1 MAHARLP
8 LTLAAVAALA
18 LASGGCVTGVG
29 VWKREQTRMPLLIGA
44 VVADIA
50 VTSVI
55 ASQIEDFTVG
65 ATIGTTL
72 AVTAVDV
79 TIGCF
84 LGACAPLRL

>member
-1 MAHARLP
+1 M
-8 LTLAAVAALA
+8 
-18 LASGGCVTGVG
+18 SGCVTAAGA
-29 VWKREQTRMPLLIGA
+29 WKREQTTMPLLVGA

-50 VTSVI
+50 VTSVV
-55 ASQIEDFTVG
+55 ASQVQDFTVG

-84 LGACAPLRL
+84 LGACAPLHL

>member
-1 MAHARLP
+1 MIPVMTRHPLLP
-8 LTLAAVAALA
+8 LA
-18 LASGGCVTGVG
+18 LAACLLAGCVTGVG
-29 VWKREQTRMPLLIGA
+29 AWKRERTTMPLLVGA

-55 ASQIEDFTVG
+55 ASQVQDFTVG

>member
-1 MAHARLP
+1 MIRGMTRHPLLP
-8 LTLAAVAALA
+8 LVVAALVTA
-18 LASGGCVTGVG
+18 GCVSGVG
-29 VWKREQTRMPLLIGA
+29 VWKHEHTTMPLLVGA

-50 VTSVI
+50 VTSVV
-55 ASQIEDFTVG
+55 ASQVQDFTAG

>member
-1 MAHARLP
+1 MV
-8 LTLAAVAALA
+8 AAV
-18 LASGGCVTGVG
+18 GGCVTGVG
-29 VWKREQTRMPLLIGA
+29 VWKREQTRMPMLIGA

-55 ASQIEDFTVG
+55 ASQVEDFTVG

-72 AVTAVDV
+72 ALTAVDV

>member
-1 MAHARLP
+1 MVRLAG
-8 LTLAAVAALA
+8 LVCCVA
-18 LASGGCVTGVG
+18 LASSATGCATGVG
-29 VWKREQTRMPLLIGA
+29 VWKREQTTMPLLVGA

-50 VTSVI
+50 VTSLI
-55 ASQIEDFTVG
+55 ASQIQDFTVG

>member
-1 MAHARLP
+1 MMTRHP
-8 LTLAAVAALA
+8 
-18 LASGGCVTGVG
+18 LASVVLATCVMAGCVSGVG
-29 VWKREQTRMPLLIGA
+29 VWKRDQTTMPYLVGA

-55 ASQIEDFTVG
+55 ASQVQDFTVG